1 MKQISKY
8 PQSLQTP
15 IWLSKEIIPTRILHS
30 KSHYQSSP
38 NKKKNFISDLF
49 ISSKLINNDTEIFK
63 KTNVKDLIDACK
75 FYKSS
80 DLI

>member
-15 IWLSKEIIPTRILHS
+15 MWSPKEIIPTRTLHS
-30 KSHYQSSP
+30 KSHYQSP
-38 NKKKNFISDLF
+38 NEKKNSISNLF

-75 FYKSS
+75 F
-80 DLI
+80 